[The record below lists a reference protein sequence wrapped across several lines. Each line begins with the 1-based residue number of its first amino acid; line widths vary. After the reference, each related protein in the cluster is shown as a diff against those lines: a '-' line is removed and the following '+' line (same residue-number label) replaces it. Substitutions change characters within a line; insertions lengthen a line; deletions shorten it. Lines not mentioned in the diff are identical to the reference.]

1 MPKKTEQKR
10 FQPGNQSLS
19 RAADLTPSS
28 YDEGSRSVEAILSTG
43 SRVRRWYDFEEL
55 EISDAA
61 IDLSRAAGGQVKL
74 LDHHNQFERNAILG
88 TVSDVRVE
96 NGQLVGL
103 LTFAD
108 SDAGREAEGQVQR
121 GELSSVSIGYKVDSW
136 ERTGVE
142 DDREIWTA
150 RKWELLEVSLVS
162 VPADPSANI
171 RSLPQGEP
179 IETPENEDGDMP
191 KQTDNQRAGQ
201 SANQDPV
208 NGGDPATDVA
218 TRGAQNEPAAPVQ
231 SERSAATIDYI
242 CGQAEASGLGMD
254 WVRSMGGRSEQ
265 EVRDAALNAL
275 QARTSA
281 PTNGTHNESTLDNP
295 ANMRGALIDALASR
309 AAGSQPSD
317 QARQFTSYSI
327 VDVAA
332 TSMGERATFGRNDV
346 DIIQR
351 ALTTGDFPL
360 ILEGVNHQL
369 MRREYD
375 RAAPTYREIM
385 RRSDLQDFKASS
397 SYSLGDFPTL
407 KQVTEKG
414 EIDFGGISEGKETS
428 QLKTFG
434 RRVSI
439 TRQMLINDNLGA
451 FADIGRRAAQ
461 AVLLFENGLAYKILL
476 SNGGNGPKLSDGK
489 ALFDDAHK
497 NLLAAAALG
506 VDGVSA
512 ARKAMRQQESL
523 DKQRLSI
530 PAKKLLVG
538 PDLET
543 KAEMF
548 LAQVTPTKQADF
560 NPFSGK
566 LELVVE
572 SEIIDK
578 SWRLFANP
586 EMYDVMTYGYLRQ
599 NPGPIFMRNQSSP
612 VDGVELVVVL
622 DFHVSASDFRGAV
635 KNPGQ

>member
-10 FQPGNQSLS
+10 FQPPSDAMTRS
-19 RAADLTPSS
+19 ADLTPST
-28 YDEGSRSVEAILSTG
+28 YDESARTVEAVLSTG
-43 SRVRRWYDFEEL
+43 SRVRYSWMIEEL
-55 EISDAA
+55 EISDDA
-61 IDLSRAAGGQVKL
+61 IDLGRADSGQVKL
-74 LDHHNQFERNAILG
+74 LDSHNRWEIEAILG
-88 TVSDVRVE
+88 TVSNVRVD
-96 NGQLVGL
+96 GGL
-103 LTFAD
+103 LLGTLKLAD
-108 SDAGREAEGQVQR
+108 TDAARNAEKLIKSGD
-121 GELSSVSIGYKVDSW
+121 LSSVSISYKVTKW
-136 ERTGVE
+136 ERSAVE
-142 DDREIWTA
+142 DDLDIWTA
-150 RKWELLEVSLVS
+150 KRWELVEVSLCS
-162 VPADPSANI
+162 VPADADANL
-171 RSLPQGEP
+171 RTMPQGENL
-179 IETPENEDGDMP
+179 ETPENEDGEMP

-275 QARTSA
+275 QARTSV

-512 ARKAMRQQESL
+512 ARKAMRLQESL